1 MTVIGLNSRLLT
13 KPSKAI
19 HTYIRKIKYTYK
31 IYIQATL
38 HTQNKII
45 QYSQYKTCQIGEGTE
60 YILWGYNK
68 KRGEVASLLS
78 QNNIALEPENRGKR
92 FDI

>member
-19 HTYIRKIKYTYK
+19 TGLHYIRKK
-31 IYIQATL
+31 
-38 HTQNKII
+38 KII
-45 QYSQYKTCQIGEGTE
+45 QYSQYKTWQIGEGTE